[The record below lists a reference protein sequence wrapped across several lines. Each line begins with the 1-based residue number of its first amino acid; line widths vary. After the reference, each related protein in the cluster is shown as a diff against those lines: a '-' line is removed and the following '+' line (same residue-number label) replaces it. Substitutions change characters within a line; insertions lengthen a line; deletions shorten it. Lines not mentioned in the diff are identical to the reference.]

1 MLLQL
6 NPKQPSSATPC
17 HAILGFLAE
26 TALVGPLNETVLHAA
41 ISSSFSTWDCRNALD
56 VVDFVSSLACTDDDD
71 DDRGTNHVL
80 LMQFLNATRTD
91 GASALHL
98 VVEKIMSIKNKSSK
112 MMDMLHR
119 LLQMHVDTEG
129 WNAAGL
135 TPLQVAIQHGGGAA
149 ILERMLMDKGG
160 GCDKDGRAEDGRV
173 PLMVALQANNAHA
186 FHMLWERG
194 ANANLVMPYTRH
206 TLLCTY
212 QQQQQQ
218 YHDPS
223 IVDAMI
229 QRVLVAKSSSQEQEV
244 WTSPLHADAA
254 TRLPDGRR
262 TSAAEFRSFDPV
274 DTIGI
279 PEKVVK
285 HKQDVSKQAWGVLA
299 NDRHWHDLSSRFK
312 REEHSTLRLVA
323 VEAKQQARTW
333 LSKRIGKQKILADAL
348 VLRQQHVAEHG
359 RVLDAAIAHDFAEK
373 VRLPCI

>member
-1 MLLQL
+1 MLGL
-6 NPKQPSSATPC
+6 
-17 HAILGFLAE
+17 LAE

-41 ISSSFSTWDCRNALD
+41 ISSCFSTWDCRNALD
-56 VVDFVSSLACTDDDD
+56 VVDVVTALACTDDDD
-71 DDRGTNHVL
+71 DDRGRNHVL

-149 ILERMLMDKGG
+149 ILERMLTDKGG

-173 PLMVALQANNAHA
+173 PLMVALQANNVHA
-186 FHMLWERG
+186 FHMLWEHG

-206 TLLCTY
+206 TLWDLLCTY

-229 QRVLVAKSSSQEQEV
+229 QRVFVAKTSSQEQKD

-254 TRLPDGRR
+254 TRLLVPPRDGRR
-262 TSAAEFRSFDPV
+262 TSAAEFPSRSIDPV
-274 DTIGI
+274 DTIVV
-279 PEKVVK
+279 PEKGK
-285 HKQDVSKQAWGVLA
+285 HKEVVTLSKQAWGVLA
-299 NDRHWHDLSSRFK
+299 NDRHWQDYLSSRFK

-323 VEAKQQARTW
+323 MEAKQQARTW

-348 VLRQQHVAEHG
+348 LLRQQHVTEHG
-359 RVLDAAIAHDFAEK
+359 RALDAAIAHDLAEK
-373 VRLPCI
+373 VRRPRI